1 MTSIAILT
9 AGATQVNDSREP
21 SMRKIARCPGYAG
34 ALVLAGA
41 AVFAAPAAAQ
51 ASAALPGPSV
61 VPCSSS
67 ALVTAINKANSAGSA
82 ILQLAQGCNYVLTS
96 AATGNDGLPPVTGKI
111 VIIGGHGTQISR
123 TPSANPFR
131 ILDVAAGGV
140 LTLGNVTVA
149 NGVLTNSGERAGGIR
164 DAGTLV
170 LQHVRLTGNNSVGFG
185 GGLSVENGAQATVS
199 GSELDGNVTDGVG
212 GAIFNDGHLLIDRS
226 TLTGNE
232 APFGSGGAIYT
243 NTGSATWISS
253 TVVTRNSAKL
263 HGGGIFN
270 TAAIMLSG
278 DRVTFNQASQG
289 GGGGISNASSGTV
302 SLLFTVV
309 ASNSPDNCSPQGTI
323 RGCQS

>member
-21 SMRKIARCPGYAG
+21 SMRKIAGFPGYAG
-34 ALVLAGA
+34 ALVLTGA

-51 ASAALPGPSV
+51 ASAALPGPSA

-67 ALVTAINKANSAGSA
+67 ALVTAISKANSAGSA
-82 ILQLAQGCNYVLTS
+82 ILQLAQGCNYVLSS

-149 NGVLTNSGERAGGIR
+149 NGVLTSSGERAGGIR

-170 LQHVRLTGNNSVGFG
+170 LQHVRLTGNNSAGFG
-185 GGLSVENGAQATVS
+185 GGLSIENGAQATVS

-212 GAIFNDGHLLIDRS
+212 GAIFNDGRLLIDRS

-243 NTGSATWISS
+243 NTGSTTWISS

-278 DRVTFNQASQG
+278 DRVTFNEASQG

>member
-232 APFGSGGAIYT
+232 APFGSGGALYT
-243 NTGSATWISS
+243 NTGSATWISG